1 MSPGE
6 TRQHERL
13 VAFERR
19 DENSMETVVGLF
31 DNHQDAERAV
41 DALKKAGFKDEGISL
56 LARQDTIKT
65 DPEGRPPD
73 KAKDNALKS
82 AAGGGVVGGLAGLLV
97 GIGSVVVPGLGPV
110 IAGGA
115 LATLLGTTA
124 AGAGIGAAAGGVIGT
139 LTGMGVSQE
148 EAQLYAEGVKR
159 GGLLVIAQ
167 VEAGQVEMADTIMI
181 ESNAVDLKRA
191 EKEWKNTGWAQFDES
206 EDPDPKY
213 PHIWG
218 GFQSQR

>member
-1 MSPGE
+1 MKTIIALYE
-6 TRQHERL
+6 KYE
-13 VAFERR
+13 
-19 DENSMETVVGLF
+19 
-31 DNHQDAERAV
+31 DANRALN
-41 DALKKAGFKDEGISL
+41 ALKEAGFKDEAISL
-56 LARQDTIKT
+56 LTREETLKS
-65 DPEGRPPD
+65 DPEKGSPEEASRS
-73 KAKDNALKS
+73 AVKS

-97 GIGSVVVPGLGPV
+97 GLGSVLVPGLGPV

-124 AGAGIGAAAGGVIGT
+124 AGAGIGAAAGGIVGT

-167 VEAGQVEMADTIMI
+167 VEAGKAEIVETIMV
-181 ESNAVDLKRA
+181 ETNAIDIQQAA
-191 EKEWKNTGWAQFDES
+191 EEWKKTGWFQFDES
-206 EDPDPKY
+206 VDPDSKY